1 MFGYE
6 AMPRR
11 PTELT
16 LSPAAIHAVADYS
29 PRRRKIA
36 VTVLAGVIALDVLD
50 GTVVNIAIP
59 AIQHGLHAGDTA
71 LQWIVAGYSLAF
83 SLLLINAGR
92 LGDSSGYRLMF
103 VLGVAGFTFAS
114 ALCGLATTPAMLVA
128 SRILQGAMAA
138 MMAPQCSALVQILY
152 RPHERGTVMG
162 VFGAVGGAAAV
173 LGPLVGGVLMKADLF
188 GLGWR
193 PIFLLNLPIGLAAIV
208 GGLVLLPAG
217 RSSHPLRPDL
227 RGTALILAAL
237 FLLAFPLIEGRS
249 LGWPVWLIALG
260 VAGLPML
267 GLFAWHVRRRNRLDG
282 AALVQPALFRHR
294 TFTLGLCISLLF
306 QLCLGGFLLILTLL
320 LQDGLGYTPLHTALT
335 TLPFAAAVGGGISFV
350 SRRLSRRLGAR
361 LLSLGTAT
369 MAAGLGATLIVV
381 LLCLAGTAPPPAA
394 LSWIMAPW
402 LAMTGLGMGMTIGP
416 LGPIVLS
423 NVDVRYAGSASG
435 MLSSVQQMGL
445 AAGAAGVSTV
455 FFASLGA
462 GHPADYGHA
471 FARALM
477 VDIVLL
483 LSACGVSFMLPKR
496 GAFTGPQGQ

>member
-1 MFGYE
+1 M
-6 AMPRR
+6 
-11 PTELT
+11 
-16 LSPAAIHAVADYS
+16 HAVADYS

-59 AIQHGLHAGDTA
+59 AIQRGLHAGDVA
-71 LQWIVAGYSLAF
+71 VQWIVAGYSLAF
-83 SLLLINAGR
+83 SLLLINSGR
-92 LGDSSGYRLMF
+92 LGDSSGYRRMF
-103 VLGVAGFTFAS
+103 VIGVGGFTFAS

-128 SRILQGAMAA
+128 ARILQGAMAA
-138 MMAPQCSALVQILY
+138 IMAPQCSALVQILY
-152 RPHERGTVMG
+152 PPHARGPVMG

-208 GGLVLLPAG
+208 GGLALLPAG
-217 RSSHPLRPDL
+217 RSSHTLRPDL
-227 RGTALILAAL
+227 RGTALIIAAL

-249 LGWPVWLIALG
+249 LGWPAWLIAMTI
-260 VAGLPML
+260 AGGCTL
-267 GLFAWHVRRRNRLDG
+267 GLFAWHVKRRDRLDG

-294 TFTLGLCISLLF
+294 TFALGLCISLLF
-306 QLCLGGFLLILTLL
+306 QLCLGGFLLTLTLT
-320 LQDGLGYTPLHTALT
+320 LQDGLGYSPLHTALT
-335 TLPFAAAVGGGISFV
+335 TVPFAAAVGGGISFV
-350 SRRLSRRLGAR
+350 SRRLSGRLGSR

-369 MAAGLGATLIVV
+369 MAAGLGAMLIVV
-381 LLCLAGTAPPPAA
+381 LLNLTGATAPAA
-394 LSWIMAPW
+394 FSWIMAPW

-435 MLSSVQQMGL
+435 VLSSVQQMGL

-455 FFASLGA
+455 FFARLGA

-471 FARALM
+471 FGRALM
-477 VDIVLL
+477 VDMVLL
-483 LSACGVSFMLPKR
+483 LGACAVSFLLPKR
-496 GAFTGPQGQ
+496 GAFTGPAGH